1 MPVSCP
7 VERLVAWR
15 ALLEKAEWTPSPPPI
30 TPLSREAADRRKAE
44 LQVAYLQHRMQ
55 AERGDP

>member
-1 MPVSCP
+1 M
-7 VERLVAWR
+7 ERLVAWR
-15 ALLEKAEWTPSPPPI
+15 ALLEKAEWTPAPPPI

-44 LQVAYLQHRMQ
+44 LQIAYLQHRMQ